1 MREAG
6 FLSIEKF
13 THQTFRLVWRTLA
26 GQNPYFVEISS
37 KAIEPEEIDDTKEE
51 KKIVL
56 KL

>member
-1 MREAG
+1 VREAG

-13 THQTFRLVWRTLA
+13 TPQTFRLVWRTLA